1 MTRRDMATV
10 VVAASVLVVGSVW
23 VRAQQAPARDRS
35 TPAPA
40 VVGTASIAGVVTT
53 ASEPAQ
59 PLRHVAVTLQMGTLT
74 VPRAAVS
81 DDQGRFIFT
90 DLPAGNYT
98 VGAQKPAW
106 VVADVRPRPAG
117 LPTGVPVSVDEGQAL
132 TDVRIRLTK
141 GGVIA
146 GTVRF
151 PGGTAAAQVMV
162 QALMVTDVG
171 GVRSTTMG
179 PTLVQTDDLGRFR
192 LFGLNP
198 GRYAV
203 HVQPLG
209 NMGAQ
214 ATMRQV
220 LPSEVRWAEG
230 GLVPVGMPPGTA
242 PPNLAPAPELGPTV
256 MFSRTYYPG
265 TAHLADAALI
275 EVQAGSERLNVDFDV
290 QMVPT
295 ATVSGSVA
303 RPDGTPAAGA
313 QVSLTL
319 PAQQGQEDL
328 IAQIV
333 GAAQSVTR
341 PDGTF
346 VINSVAPGNYELLVR
361 SAPAQAG
368 GRGARPA
375 MAAMPLAATMMFG
388 GGPSSQTLWA
398 REPISVNGQP
408 VGPIGLQLREGLTM
422 QGRVVFEGPPP
433 DNLSAIRVTVS
444 TPSAMLAGLPNL
456 PMMRM
461 NPSVGVVKDDGTF
474 EVAGLMPGHYAL
486 SVAMP
491 GYRLL
496 PTEPGTGWMIKSARV
511 GDVDLADVGVDLR
524 GGDDIAGVEL
534 TLTNQPSELSGRVL
548 DAAGTPVTTFPLVVF
563 SADRAYWGA
572 TGRRVHA
579 LQPAADGGF
588 LIAGLPA
595 GQYYLAAVTEV
606 DPRELQSATFLE
618 SLIPGAIGVTLAD
631 GERKTQD
638 VRVQGG
644 GRPIPVW

>member
-10 VVAASVLVVGSVW
+10 VVAGSVLVVGSGW
-23 VRAQQAPARDRS
+23 VRAQQAPARDRT
-35 TPAPA
+35 TPAA
-40 VVGTASIAGVVTT
+40 AMVGTASIAGVVTT

-90 DLPAGNYT
+90 NLPAGNYT

-117 LPTGVPVSVDEGQAL
+117 LPTGVPVSVGEGQAL
-132 TDVRIRLTK
+132 ADVRIRLTK

-146 GTVRF
+146 GTVRV

-171 GVRSTTMG
+171 GARSTTMG
-179 PTLVQTDDLGRFR
+179 PTFAQTDDLGRFR

-198 GRYAV
+198 GRYVV
-203 HVQPLG
+203 HVQPPG
-209 NMGAQ
+209 NMSVQ

-230 GLVPVGMPPGTA
+230 GLVPVGMPPGAA
-242 PPNLAPAPELGPTV
+242 PPTLAPAPELGPTV

-265 TAHLADAALI
+265 TVSLADAALI
-275 EVQAGSERLNVDFDV
+275 EVQAGSERLSVDFDV
-290 QMVPT
+290 QMVLT
-295 ATVSGSVA
+295 ATVIGSVTL
-303 RPDGTPAAGA
+303 PDGTPAAGA
-313 QVSLTL
+313 QVSLTV
-319 PAQQGQEDL
+319 PSQQGQEDL
-328 IAQIV
+328 LAQLV
-333 GAAQSVTR
+333 GATQSATR

-346 VINSVAPGNYELLVR
+346 VINGVAPGNYELLVR

-375 MAAMPLAATMMFG
+375 MAAMPLAAAMMFG

-422 QGRVVFEGPPP
+422 QGRVVFEGPAPET
-433 DNLSAIRVTVS
+433 LSTIRVTVS
-444 TPSAMLAGLPNL
+444 TPSVMGGLPNL
-456 PMMRM
+456 PMTRM
-461 NPSVGVVKDDGTF
+461 NASVGVVKDDGTF

-486 SVAMP
+486 SVTMP

-524 GGDDIAGVEL
+524 GGTDIVGAEL
-534 TLTNQPSELSGRVL
+534 TLTSQPSELSGRVL

-563 SADRAYWGA
+563 SVDRAYWGA

-618 SLIPGAIGVTLAD
+618 SLIPGAIGVTLAE
-631 GERKTQD
+631 GEQKTQD